1 MALSTNWSDTG
12 NATLYP
18 STRGTYYYH
27 NIGYVDCYYKT
38 GSGSTAKGTVKLYL
52 QFRWVVSYNT
62 SLGKYQCTSTQLWAQ
77 VSAKVN
83 PYSYGSIKVSGGGF
97 STLNFNLSSISSS
110 GYTFVGSYNPSLTHG
125 PYTSTST
132 WIINMNSI
140 TLTVYNSAL
149 SQATKTG
156 GYGRI
161 YIPCGKNK
169 FTLTYKNAS
178 GGTAGSTTFTY
189 GNQVTLTTQE
199 VKKSSTKENKTVT
212 LSYAS
217 GESGQPAP
225 SSQSSAS
232 TAITNYTHSGWTIGS
247 STYGLGSKV
256 TLYDETTAYAAFR
269 SSSSGYPSV
278 TFTLDSGDSMSK
290 SDILSKTN
298 YLYYNMNGGNGNI
311 QTVSKQISRA
321 KDYTFTGWKIDYTT
335 YPGGSNYSTNES
347 KTATGQYTIDLPEW
361 LYEDVIITSV
371 QPTRTGYNFLGWAP
385 TSNAT
390 SASYLGGD
398 ALTLDKD
405 ITLYAV
411 WEPEKH
417 NTIVHFY
424 SMSNGKYDQ
433 IKIRE
438 DMVYE
443 GYYNT
448 NTSNSYIAIP
458 VINGYQ
464 TPSVLSTDLKN
475 TSTVST
481 KLDYTADH
489 EYYVLYTLL
498 FNTITLNLNSVSG
511 ATTLLNNSPSNYTYQ
526 YCVRDNTQEIRS
538 NYIPT
543 SVLGNTRYCFLG
555 WNTLANGNGTWVESI
570 VPSNVTQWGV
580 TNTYY
585 AQWLPL
591 GRYIYKNNAWHGITN
606 MWVYSNGTWKTTD
619 ITSYTNDLLKTK
631 TTFWTYKDGSWH
643 KEYGGRL

>member
-1 MALSTNWSDTG
+1 MAFSSGSIGRSIDYTS
-12 NATLYP
+12 
-18 STRGTYYYH
+18 GTQEY
-27 NIGYVDCYYKT
+27 IRDVGSQACYYKKT
-38 GSGSTAKGTVKLYL
+38 KTTNSATLLYVRHVWTLSYSNGKYTWNSLKVQAKVGTKVSTLYSNGSVTLTHDSSKAVHNLTWYDTSWKTIFSINKGSTYSGDSSWSTNLGSG
-52 QFRWVVSYNT
+52 
-62 SLGKYQCTSTQLWAQ
+62 
-77 VSAKVN
+77 
-83 PYSYGSIKVSGGGF
+83 
-97 STLNFNLSSISSS
+97 
-110 GYTFVGSYNPSLTHG
+110 
-125 PYTSTST
+125 
-132 WIINMNSI
+132 
-140 TLTVYNSAL
+140 
-149 SQATKTG
+149 KT
-156 GYGRI
+156 
-161 YIPCGKNK
+161 
-169 FTLTYKNAS
+169 TLTYSNA
-178 GGTAGSTTFTY
+178 A
-189 GNQVTLTTQE
+189 L
-199 VKKSSTKENKTVT
+199 KSSTTSATSSLGISFAKAKFTITYTTSGSSPIRQSGYYGQSVTLLNASTYNSSYKSSNNHTIT
-212 LSYAS
+212 LSYNS
-217 GESGQPAP
+217 GESGNPAP
-225 SSQSSAS
+225 SSQSQTVSES
-232 TAITNYTHSGWTIGS
+232 ITHIAYAWNIGS
-247 STYGLGSKV
+247 SGGSYTIKEDV
-256 TLYDETTAYAAFR
+256 TATPRWTT
-269 SSSSGYPSV
+269 SSGGIPNA
-278 TFTLDSGDSMSK
+278 TFTLDNGDSMGK
-290 SDILSKTN
+290 EEPLSKTN

-311 QTVSKQISRA
+311 PTISKQITRTRS
-321 KDYTFTGWKIDYTT
+321 YLFVGWKIDYDTFS
-335 YPGGSNYSTNES
+335 GGDTYSTNES
-347 KTATGQYTIDLPEW
+347 KTATGQYNIFLPDWE
-361 LYEDVIITSV
+361 YQDVVISSI
-371 QPTRTGYNFLGWAP
+371 QPTRTGYNFLGWAT
-385 TSNAT
+385 TSTAT

-417 NTIVHFY
+417 STIVHFY

-475 TSTVST
+475 TSIVST

-555 WNTLANGNGTWVESI
+555 WNTLANGSGSWIESI
-570 VPSNVTQWGV
+570 IPSNVTQWGV

-606 MWVYSNGTWKTTD
+606 MWVYSNGVWKTTD
-619 ITSYTNDLLKTK
+619 TTSYTNDLLKTK